1 MKEPLKAGGGLT
13 RPYRHHPSELIPDA
27 LIIDTLLSTSQDTVY
42 FKDVDSRFVLNGRSH
57 MVQFGVKDPSELVG
71 KSDADFYPEEFARQA
86 RQDEVLIMKTGI
98 PIINKMEQGMNAA
111 GEILVFSTSKYPLY
125 DDHGKI
131 IGTWGIS
138 RDMTKL
144 VRAEEELAKAHAK
157 LEALSLIDDL
167 TGIYNQRH
175 FFAVLESTI
184 AKSARKK
191 AGGYPSDFCLIFLDV
206 DRFKQVNDHH
216 GHLIGD
222 AVLRYIAGQ
231 MMAMTSST
239 DASFRYGGDEFA
251 IILPDT
257 GLVHGRMLAERLRAF
272 VEHNPVVIDD
282 LKIPVTISLGVAVFE
297 DEKAPGELIQKAD
310 SLLYQ
315 AKNEGRNLVR

>member
-1 MKEPLKAGGGLT
+1 MKEPSKPDGGIT
-13 RPYRHHPSELIPDA
+13 RPYRHQPSDLIPDA

-71 KSDADFYPEEFARQA
+71 KSDADFYPEEFAKQS

-98 PIINKMEQGMNAA
+98 PIINKMEQGMNAV
-111 GEILVFSTSKYPLY
+111 GQILVFSTSKYPLY
-125 DDHGKI
+125 DDKGKL

-157 LEALSLIDDL
+157 LEALSLTDDL
-167 TGIYNQRH
+167 TGLFNQRH
-175 FFAVLESTI
+175 FFSVLETTM
-184 AKSARKK
+184 ALFARKRL
-191 AGGYPSDFCLIFLDV
+191 GGFSADFCLVFLDI
-206 DRFKQVNDHH
+206 DYFKQVNDTH

-231 MMAMTSST
+231 MMAITRST

-257 GLVHGRMLAERLRAF
+257 ELSYGRMLADHLRIF
-272 VEHNPVVIDD
+272 VEHNPVVIGD
-282 LKIPVTISLGVAVFE
+282 LKIPVTISLGVVVFAN
-297 DEKAPGELIQKAD
+297 EKLPGDLIQKAD
-310 SLLYQ
+310 ALLYQ
-315 AKNEGRNLVR
+315 AKNDGRNLVR